1 MREHYKSTKKR
12 IHTSFMENASAT
24 TPDPMTL
31 FVMFTMDPPTVALA
45 SDSCLL
51 LSGMKSSSIS
61 SLPSGVPTC
70 ISTFHVQQSACYV
83 SGDTGGSGFRTNR
96 DKEKTGLPTDESLL
110 PKHFH
115 SQRSLLHNVV
125 ENLNLVL
132 QDRFL
137 EDGAR
142 ELRPL
147 LLLRHLLLHL
157 FLLSM
162 TLRIALMKLQVSLRY
177 KVQLALWTYECLS
190 SNYAQVLHT
199 LLDMLFLNTRQL
211 LALFS
216 QCLLSERGTGITKIR
231 HCTTRFGMSFTFS
244 RLSR

>member
-1 MREHYKSTKKR
+1 MYLSVILQLRTITIWERQVRPAKSKRTQIPGMREHYKSTKKR

-96 DKEKTGLPTDESLL
+96 DKKKLDCQQTNPFFRNIFTRND
-110 PKHFH
+110 HFFIM
-115 SQRSLLHNVV
+115 SW
-125 ENLNLVL
+125 
-132 QDRFL
+132 
-137 EDGAR
+137 
-142 ELRPL
+142 
-147 LLLRHLLLHL
+147 
-157 FLLSM
+157 
-162 TLRIALMKLQVSLRY
+162 RI
-177 KVQLALWTYECLS
+177 
-190 SNYAQVLHT
+190 
-199 LLDMLFLNTRQL
+199 
-211 LALFS
+211 
-216 QCLLSERGTGITKIR
+216 
-231 HCTTRFGMSFTFS
+231 
-244 RLSR
+244 

>member
-1 MREHYKSTKKR
+1 
-12 IHTSFMENASAT
+12 MEKASAT

-61 SLPSGVPTC
+61 SLPSGVATC
-70 ISTFHVQQSACYV
+70 ISALHLQQNTLYV
-83 SGDTGGSGFRTNR
+83 TGDSGGSGFGTNSG
-96 DKEKTGLPTDESLL
+96 KEKTGLPTDESLL
-110 PKHFH
+110 PKWFH

-132 QDRFL
+132 QNRFL
-137 EDGAR
+137 EHGAR
-142 ELRPL
+142 KLRPF
-147 LLLRHLLLHL
+147 LLLRNLFPRFLLLD
-157 FLLSM
+157 M
-162 TLRIALMKLQVSLRY
+162 TIRIALMELQVSFRDEI
-177 KVQLALWTYECLS
+177 QLAFGTHKRLS
-190 SNYAQVLHT
+190 SNESFQPHL
-199 LLDMLFLNTRQL
+199 LLDMLFLNACQL
-211 LALFS
+211 LPLFP
-216 QCLLSERGTGITKIR
+216 QRLQSEKTKTSTKIR